1 MNKKILYLALSV
13 MAMPVVAFAAT
24 CTPGQI
30 SVPCMIDAAVRTTF
44 YIASGVVVILWI
56 ITGLWFLTAQGAPD
70 KLSASKKALIAAV
83 AGTILVVVA
92 ASAINI
98 VGSMF
103 GISPF

>member
-1 MNKKILYLALSV
+1 ML
-13 MAMPVVAFAAT
+13 PVFAHAVSIQ
-24 CTPGQI
+24 GM
-30 SVPCMIDAAVRTTF
+30 VDAAVRTTF

-56 ITGLWFLTAQGAPD
+56 ITGLWFLTAQGSPD
-70 KLSASKKALIAAV
+70 KLTSAKKALIAAV

-103 GISPF
+103 GISAF